1 MPIRKAPQPE
11 EARKLFLTHPNK
23 TLQDWADMWGT
34 TAERVRQ
41 IRHESG
47 VGAVFK
53 LDMKVV
59 EKVCEHIS
67 TGKFTLADREMY
79 KSLPVGLE
87 AFKTWMREN
96 EQVMIAVTDAQTIA
110 KKNKLNPMS
119 KECIYCKTN
128 KDISEYKKNQK
139 FVDGYNKVCT
149 ECLETIEFKKPLKHK
164 TCLSCK
170 KEKSKKSFT
179 NNKKFKDGLVP
190 FCKTCK
196 SKMRRAKR
204 TLNTKV
210 ADNI

>member
-87 AFKTWMREN
+87 AFKTWMGEN
-96 EQVMIAVTDAQTIA
+96 EQVMIAVTDAFILDNARTPNAPTGPNHRRNILLGLSTGYSP
-110 KKNKLNPMS
+110 NKPEGCAPMGLKYLKLAIFQLS
-119 KECIYCKTN
+119 TELEKIFSSNTSTEA
-128 KDISEYKKNQK
+128 
-139 FVDGYNKVCT
+139 FVS
-149 ECLETIEFKKPLKHK
+149 P
-164 TCLSCK
+164 
-170 KEKSKKSFT
+170 
-179 NNKKFKDGLVP
+179 
-190 FCKTCK
+190 
-196 SKMRRAKR
+196 
-204 TLNTKV
+204 
-210 ADNI
+210 